1 MPLFILPL
9 AVAAAQI
16 QTGATATTVIYG
28 VVAPV
33 CTVEAPIPSAVVS
46 LETSGAQSVTMVVY
60 RCNGVNGFTRQVSSL
75 NGGALVR
82 GDQRI
87 DYRITQDGEAAIA
100 IPDSTLSAPIV
111 SNVTGSGSVVAG
123 ASGMLKVIVP
133 SLPARLLAGDY
144 TDTITIEITPN

>member
-9 AVAAAQI
+9 AVVAAQI
-16 QTGATATTVIYG
+16 QPGASASTVIYG
-28 VVAPV
+28 VMAPV
-33 CTVEAPIPSAVVS
+33 CTVEAPTPSAIVS
-46 LETSGAQSVTMVVY
+46 LETRGAQSITTVVY
-60 RCNGVNGFTRQVSSL
+60 RCNGVNGFARQISSL

-87 DYRITQDGEAAIA
+87 DYRIAQDGEAAIA

-111 SNVTGSGSVVAG
+111 SNVAGSGSVVAG
-123 ASGMLKVIVP
+123 TSGMLSVTVP
-133 SLPARLLAGDY
+133 NLPERLLAGDY